1 MSARR
6 KQKDKALIVSHGM
19 TIRCFAMRF
28 MHLDYETFE
37 TLDNP
42 KNCDLIRI
50 CRKEEIADPMFVCGR
65 WAVDGLRFR

>member
-1 MSARR
+1 
-6 KQKDKALIVSHGM
+6 M

-50 CRKEEIADPMFVCGR
+50 CRKEEIVDPMFVSGR
-65 WAVDGLRFR
+65 WALDGLRLR